1 MTNKKRK
8 IARSIFPLINAL
20 MMIGGVS
27 AQNSSSEAT
36 PPEGIKEKK
45 TPPPLT
51 GASVE
56 TTELPEVVVT
66 AKAED
71 TYQTTESANGKYTGP
86 LRDVPQTVTVV
97 PKAVMQ
103 DQNASSM
110 RDVLRNVSGIT
121 FQSGEGGALAGDN
134 LLIRG
139 FNARSD
145 MFMDGIRDG
154 GAYNRDAFNLEQ
166 VEVAKGP
173 ASTYSGHGSTGGSV
187 NSISKLPQLGN
198 FYEASTGYGTDQYF
212 RETVDLNQNIPND
225 ISGLQGSAVRVTGM
239 FQSNEHSD
247 RDFVKNNRWG
257 IAPSITTGLGT
268 DTKVTLAYFHQAE
281 NNLLSYGIPTVN
293 AAGVAVNPQ
302 LAPYVGHPAPVHYSN
317 FYGNADRDYEHTTT
331 DIPTLKFEH
340 EFDDDLKVTN
350 TSRYARTYRDS
361 GVSSPRFNS
370 AMLNPNGGT
379 FTTTALA
386 AGNVGAEY
394 KVKHQLNELLGNSTE
409 VTHKFETWSV
419 PHTFVGTV
427 EFYQE
432 REETHA
438 ANGTPIQLSLNNP
451 NSYAYYPINENTVRY
466 SAPSAS
472 TLDSQSFSLFDT
484 AKLTKQWELSYG
496 MRFDHLESHYKTD
509 AIGAFRNSTNGIT
522 AAQAAQYFH
531 RTDNLASWKTA
542 LAYKPVESG
551 TIYFGYGTS
560 FNPSI
565 EGTTAGGGGALSSS
579 LNTLE
584 PESSHSYEMG
594 AKWDLLKQNLSL
606 NSAIFRTNKTNQR
619 IVDPTNSAVFTLG
632 GESRVQGFEFGAT
645 GNITDEWKVF
655 GGYTWM
661 ESAIIE
667 GKQFV
672 GNRLPNTPSQTAS
685 FWTTYRLPAGFEVGT
700 GAQFVD
706 KRFENINNLNSV
718 DGYWKQD
725 AMLSYRINKN
735 FDVQLNVMNVWSV
748 EYIDV
753 VGNNQNTPGDGRSFV
768 LSATAKF

>member
-1 MTNKKRK
+1 
-8 IARSIFPLINAL
+8 
-20 MMIGGVS
+20 MMVGGVS
-27 AQNSSSEAT
+27 AQNTSDGNAPVKED
-36 PPEGIKEKK
+36 EKK
-45 TPPPLT
+45 TKPVQE
-51 GASVE
+51 SIS
-56 TTELPEVVVT
+56 TTDLPEIVVT
-66 AKAED
+66 AKEESS
-71 TYQTTESANGKYTGP
+71 YQTTESANGKYTGP
-86 LRDVPQTVTVV
+86 LRDVPQTITVV
-97 PKAVMQ
+97 PQSVMK

-173 ASTYSGHGSTGGSV
+173 ASTYSGHGSTGGSI
-187 NSISKLPQLGN
+187 NAISKLPKLGN
-198 FYEASTGYGTDQYF
+198 SYEATTGFGTDQYY
-212 RETVDLNQNIPND
+212 RDTIDINQNIPND
-225 ISGLQGSAVRVTGM
+225 IPGLQGTAVRVTGM
-239 FQSNEHSD
+239 YQSNEHSD
-247 RDFVKNNRWG
+247 RDYVDNNRWG

-268 DTKVTLAYFHQAE
+268 DTRVTLAYFHQAE
-281 NNLLSYGIPTVN
+281 HNLLGYGIPTVT
-293 AAGVAVNPQ
+293 AAAVAANPS
-302 LAPYVGHPAPVHYSN
+302 LGGYVGPVHYSN

-340 EFDDDLKVTN
+340 EFDDDLKVSN

-361 GVSSPRFNS
+361 GVSSPRFNV
-370 AMLNPNGGT
+370 AMLNPDGGT
-379 FTTTALA
+379 FTTSALA
-386 AGNVGAEY
+386 AGNMDAEY
-394 KVKHQLNELLGNSTE
+394 KLKHQLNELLGNSTE
-409 VTHKFETWSV
+409 VTKKFDTWEI

-451 NSYAYYPINENTVRY
+451 NAYAYYPINDNTVHY

-472 TLDSQSFSLFDT
+472 TLDTQAFSLFDT
-484 AKLTKQWELSYG
+484 AKLSKHWELSYG

-509 AIGAFRNSTNGIT
+509 ALSAFRNSTNGIT
-522 AAQAAQYFH
+522 AAAPAQYFS

-542 LAYKPVESG
+542 LAYKPVETG

-565 EGTTAGGGGALSSS
+565 EGTTAGGGGTLSPS

-584 PESSHSYEMG
+584 PESSESYEIG
-594 AKWDLLKQNLSL
+594 TKWDLLKQKLTL
-606 NSAIFRTNKTNQR
+606 TSAIFRTEKTNQR
-619 IVDPTNSAVFTLG
+619 IVDPTNSAVYTLG
-632 GESRVQGFEFGAT
+632 GQSRVQGFELGAA
-645 GNITDEWKVF
+645 GNITDEWKIF
-655 GGYTWM
+655 GGYTYM
-661 ESAIIE
+661 HSAIIE

-672 GNRLPNTPSQTAS
+672 GNRLPNTPSQSAS
-685 FWTTYRLPAGFEVGT
+685 LWTTYLLPAGFEVGT

-706 KRFENINNLNSV
+706 KRFENVNNLSTV

-725 AMLSYRINKN
+725 AMISYRINKN
-735 FDVQLNVMNVWSV
+735 FDVQLNIMNLWGV